1 MLLFTFVMDDGP
13 NPRNKNTKEIY
24 IDEGLFKRIGAN
36 DMDALEELYN
46 LTERT
51 LYAYTLSI
59 VKNHEETLDLMQET
73 YMKIMA
79 SAHLYKPMG
88 KPLAW
93 MFTIAKNLFLS
104 KIRKD
109 KREVNMDTVEIEDDM
124 RFSYVT
130 DSDDKMIL
138 EMALDILTEE
148 ERQIVLL
155 HAVSG
160 LKHKE
165 IAESI
170 GLKLSTT
177 LSKYHRA
184 LKKIREHL
192 TEGSERHER

>member
-1 MLLFTFVMDDGP
+1 MLLFAFVMDDGP
-13 NPRNKNTKEIY
+13 NPENKNTKEIY
-24 IDEGLFKRIGAN
+24 IDEKLFKRIGAN
-36 DMDALEELYN
+36 DMEALEELYN

-59 VKNHEETLDLMQET
+59 VKNHDETLDLMQET
-73 YMKIMA
+73 YIKIMS

-93 MFTIAKNLFLS
+93 IFTIAKNLYLS
-104 KIRKD
+104 KIRKM
-109 KREVNMDTVEIEDDM
+109 KREINMDSIEVEDDV
-124 RFSYVT
+124 RFSYVS
-130 DSDDKMIL
+130 DRDDKLVL
-138 EMALDILTEE
+138 ETALNVLTEE

-160 LKHKE
+160 MKHRE

-192 TEGSERHER
+192 TEGSEGHER